1 MVILNKLSALPAQ
14 VNDKLHACFCFSL
27 MPTKKWVIGVSS
39 PLYYLYICRY
49 VYIILHTL
57 TLRTILFNLILFDV
71 VVVCC
76 LLLVI
81 GC

>member
-39 PLYYLYICRY
+39 PRYYICRY

-71 VVVCC
+71 VVGCC